1 MKVIG
6 SFLGKL
12 HVLGKILHSRCFH
25 VAWQILIHLIFT
37 PLIQCPPL
45 LKLGFTSTFQFR
57 MLLIRG
63 QFSWNRNA
71 AALGAIHTN
80 WSTMPHS
87 SVEMWILRQGWGGA
101 HPPTPSLRWPVAFL
115 YNKYCAK
122 RKWKK
127 KTVIYWR
134 WSKTWDEFKE
144 FMSNALN
151 VSSISPTFRHNRRQ
165 LPHSLV
171 VHPLLRRRILAPPL
185 CACST
190 RCLAKKLARETKLWL
205 SYLFLQRKLLHSLPN
220 DCKEKHRWR
229 S

>member
-25 VAWQILIHLIFT
+25 VAWQILIHLIST
-37 PLIQCPPL
+37 PIIQCPPL

-87 SVEMWILRQGWGGA
+87 SIEMWILRQGWGGA
-101 HPPTPSLRWPVAFL
+101 LFSKEAYERDQVMAVLPFPS
-115 YNKYCAK
+115 
-122 RKWKK
+122 KK
-127 KTVIYWR
+127 VTSLSTQR
-134 WSKTWDEFKE
+134 LQGKTWVTFLVLIVTRSTNQSLLYPPPSFFRVIIK
-144 FMSNALN
+144 S
-151 VSSISPTFRHNRRQ
+151 SPT
-165 LPHSLV
+165 SLAV
-171 VHPLLRRRILAPPL
+171 M
-185 CACST
+185 
-190 RCLAKKLARETKLWL
+190 
-205 SYLFLQRKLLHSLPN
+205 
-220 DCKEKHRWR
+220 
-229 S
+229 